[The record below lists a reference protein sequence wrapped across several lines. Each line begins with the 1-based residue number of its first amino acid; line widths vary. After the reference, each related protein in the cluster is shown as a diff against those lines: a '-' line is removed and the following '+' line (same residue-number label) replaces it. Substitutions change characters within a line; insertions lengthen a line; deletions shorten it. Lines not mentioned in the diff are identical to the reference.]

1 MFRKPPNGLSWD
13 LRCEKCGISCGFE
26 MMFGEIPM
34 KKINEQERNVLMQ
47 DIGEIIQLK
56 DARIDLHI

>member
-1 MFRKPPNGLSWD
+1 
-13 LRCEKCGISCGFE
+13 